1 MKKSTR
7 PYVLWMDGDGQH
19 QIEDAKLVAERI
31 LGDDTDAVIGVRN
44 EKSSIQHNRVLGKKV
59 LNFIAQ
65 VIAVDKIPDLN
76 SGLRAFRK
84 SVILRYLHLL
94 PDGFSASA
102 TSTLI
107 MMKRRYNIGYVNIIA
122 KSRVGNSTVKIY
134 KDRFRTIRLL
144 IRMLILFEA
153 FYFFSLLSLLIII
166 ASLVYGTYV
175 AFNLNAGL
183 SVLAATGLISGVM
196 TFFMGLICDQIVAMR
211 IERLEYTEN
220 D

>member
-1 MKKSTR
+1 
-7 PYVLWMDGDGQH
+7 MDGDGQH